1 MELNVKPC
9 NRHLLVEEDSPEE
22 NQEEVKFVLP
32 DDYIKK
38 DPFTVVKVLDFADD
52 CEKIKKK
59 SILAVVPTNMIE
71 TIVVNGNTYKLVQ
84 ENYVNLILNAGG

>member
-1 MELNVKPC
+1 MSLKVKPC
-9 NRHLLVEEDSPEE
+9 NRHLLVEENKKEE
-22 NQEEVKFVLP
+22 KQEETRFVLP

-71 TIVVNGNTYKLVQ
+71 TIAVNGNTYKIVQ
-84 ENYVNLILNAGG
+84 ENYVNLLIG

>member
-1 MELNVKPC
+1 MRLNVKPC
-9 NRHLLVEEDSPEE
+9 NRHLLIEEDKKEE
-22 NQEEVKFVLP
+22 SKDETKFVLP
-32 DDYIKK
+32 DDYVKK

-71 TIVVNGNTYKLVQ
+71 TIAVNGSTYKIVQ
-84 ENYVNLILNAGG
+84 ENYVNLLIG

>member
-1 MELNVKPC
+1 MRLKVKPC
-9 NRHLLVEEDSPEE
+9 NRHLLIEEDKKEE
-22 NQEEVKFVLP
+22 SKDETKFVLP
-32 DDYIKK
+32 DDYVKK

-71 TIVVNGNTYKLVQ
+71 TIAVNGSTYKIVQ
-84 ENYVNLILNAGG
+84 ENYVNLLIG

>member
-1 MELNVKPC
+1 MRLKVKPC
-9 NRHLLVEEDSPEE
+9 NRHLLVEENNKEE
-22 NQEEVKFVLP
+22 TQEESRFVLP
-32 DDYIKK
+32 DDYVKK

-71 TIVVNGNTYKLVQ
+71 TIAVNGSTYKIVQ
-84 ENYVNLILNAGG
+84 ENYVNLLIG